1 MRTLLL
7 ALALATTAAAQCGTL
22 TIAGT
27 GAPGTTLTVS
37 VHGDPNALAF
47 LVVGDTAGTT
57 SIPLGTTSLDLGI
70 AMPFVPF
77 VLGLTNASGDASQTF
92 TVPNG
97 IPSHNTLGQGLTAS
111 FGMPPNF
118 SLSFCTSNV
127 VPFHIG

>member
-7 ALALATTAAAQCGTL
+7 ALLATTAAAQCGTL
-22 TIAGT
+22 TITGT
-27 GAPGTTLTVS
+27 GAPGTTLTVA
-37 VHGDPNALAF
+37 VHGDPNAIAF

-70 AMPFVPF
+70 AEPFIPF
-77 VLGLTNASGDASQTF
+77 GIGFTNASGDASQAF
-92 TVPNG
+92 TIPNG
-97 IPSHNTLGQGLTAS
+97 IPQHTTLGQGLTAS

-127 VPFHIG
+127 VSFSIG